1 MIEKGNQTMW
11 MKSAIDRFSPAVALV
26 MLLIMLM
33 IGMRIITRTDPAM
46 SQPIRE
52 VLASIPQ
59 RLNWG
64 ESTWVQS
71 GDVPVPS
78 NQEKLLDLNAHFSK
92 EYLRLGSFP
101 AITAILFIAYCA
113 DARSM
118 SGHHPPNCY
127 PSSGWIMDSSQ
138 TKTFE
143 VTRLDG
149 RSVKTCAYQF
159 LRERGGTQNLTVVN
173 GFFSPEEFFAST
185 LEGAREVVRPSLL
198 GGMGL
203 FQFQIL
209 FQGVYSEADIEE
221 YASEIIGGIPKNV
234 FDVTVGRAGDQSVEL
249 VTGDDS

>member
-1 MIEKGNQTMW
+1 MW

-33 IGMRIITRTDPAM
+33 IGMRIITRTDPTM
-46 SQPIRE
+46 SQPIRD

-71 GDVPVPS
+71 RDVPVPS

-127 PSSGWIMDSSQ
+127 PSSGWIMDPSQ

-173 GFFSPEEFFAST
+173 GFFSPEEFFTST

-209 FQGVYSEADIEE
+209 FQGVYSEADIQE
-221 YASEIIGGIPKNV
+221 YANEIIGGIPKNV
-234 FDVTVGRAGDQSVEL
+234 FDVTVGRVGDKSNGL

>member
-11 MKSAIDRFSPAVALV
+11 IKSAIDRFSPAVALV

-33 IGMRIITRTDPAM
+33 IGTQIITRTDPAM

-52 VLASIPQ
+52 ALASIPQ

-78 NQEKLLDLNAHFSK
+78 GQERLLDLNAHFSK

-101 AITAILFIAYCA
+101 AITGILFVAYCA

-127 PSSGWIMDSSQ
+127 PSSGWILDSSR
-138 TKTFE
+138 TRTFE
-143 VTRLDG
+143 ITRLDG
-149 RSVKTCAYQF
+149 RMVKACAYQF
-159 LRERGGTQNLTVVN
+159 SRQRGGTQDLTVVN
-173 GFFSPEEFFAST
+173 GFFATEEFFAST
-185 LEGAREVVRPSLL
+185 LEGAREVVRPNLL

-209 FQGVYSEADIEE
+209 FQGVYSEADIKK
-221 YASEIIGGIPKNV
+221 YAREIIGGIPKNV
-234 FDVTVGRAGDQSVEL
+234 FDETVGRAGDKSNGL